1 MKDISIYFTPKKEIT
16 DKIEEKLNS
25 KIICYTENNF
35 PKLKKNSIVIFEC
48 PENRNNNQYN
58 VQTKEIKISA
68 NPLDDLYNLYL
79 GENWNFDIY
88 DLGYLLPGENIS
100 DTYFALSQIVTEL
113 VKHKVTPIIIGGS
126 QDLTFPVYKGFQH
139 LEQMVNLAV
148 IDSKFDLGA
157 PDDQINNDAFIT
169 QILLSRPCYLFN
181 CSNIGIQSP
190 YIKKSELDLFEKLY
204 FDVCRLGEINSN
216 FKITEPYIRNADI
229 ISLDLNAIKYADFQ
243 TEFNTPNG
251 LTSEQIC
258 QIAKYSGIS
267 DKLSVFGLFNLNK
280 QFNSPLL
287 AEIIWYFIDGF
298 AQRKGDF
305 PIGSKKDYL
314 KFIVNLDASDHE
326 LIFYKSPKSS
336 RWWLEVPYPSQNSI
350 KYERHHLIPCNYED
364 YLEAMKNEIPDL
376 WWKTYQKLS

>member
-113 VKHKVTPIIIGGS
+113 VKH
-126 QDLTFPVYKGFQH
+126 KGFQH

-267 DKLSVFGLFNLNK
+267 DKLL
-280 QFNSPLL
+280 P
-287 AEIIWYFIDGF
+287 
-298 AQRKGDF
+298 
-305 PIGSKKDYL
+305 
-314 KFIVNLDASDHE
+314 
-326 LIFYKSPKSS
+326 
-336 RWWLEVPYPSQNSI
+336 
-350 KYERHHLIPCNYED
+350 
-364 YLEAMKNEIPDL
+364 
-376 WWKTYQKLS
+376 